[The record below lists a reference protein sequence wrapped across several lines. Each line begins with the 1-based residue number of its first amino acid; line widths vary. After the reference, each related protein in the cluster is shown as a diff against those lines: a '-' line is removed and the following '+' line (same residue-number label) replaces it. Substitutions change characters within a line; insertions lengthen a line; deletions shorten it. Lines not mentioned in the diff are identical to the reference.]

1 MGSVAESIS
10 ALLFPDSTLEGRRAD
25 LSEDDIQ
32 IVEGAVRGL
41 MALVLDQP
49 PQNVI
54 WNYSL
59 FFDGRTMTSPAP
71 RKIEMTGPAR
81 CLYYGP
87 YISLPVG
94 QWEGDV
100 YLGLSDDISETSLR
114 VDACTPDIE
123 AVVLSRVKAG
133 GVYRVPIRFSVR
145 DARRHVEIR
154 VFIDRGEIDGI
165 LVFKQVTLR
174 RQERE

>member
-1 MGSVAESIS
+1 MGTVAESIS
-10 ALLFPDSTLEGRRAD
+10 AVLFPGNTLEGRRAG
-25 LSEDDIQ
+25 LSAHDIQ
-32 IVEGAVRGL
+32 LVEGAVRGL
-41 MALVLDQP
+41 MALVLGQTA
-49 PQNVI
+49 QSVI

-59 FFDGRTMTSPAP
+59 FFDGKTKTSPAP
-71 RKIEMTGPAR
+71 HKIEMTGPAR

-94 QWEGDV
+94 QWEGSV
-100 YLGLSDDISETSLR
+100 YLGLSDDISETNLR
-114 VDACTPDIE
+114 VDACAPEIE
-123 AVVLSRVKAG
+123 AVFLSRLKAG

-154 VFIDRGEIDGI
+154 VFIDRGEIDGV

-174 RQERE
+174 RQELE